1 VIQMSV
7 THHHCHTLYT
17 QDLAT
22 ATGEKTSNI
31 QIKSI
36 SLDAD
41 AELPREAHAD
51 THVHQPSVVIIAAL
65 PAAGTH

>member
-1 VIQMSV
+1 MSV
-7 THHHCHTLYT
+7 TPSHCHTLYT

-36 SLDAD
+36 SSDTDAD
-41 AELPREAHAD
+41 LRREAHAD
-51 THVHQPSVVIIAAL
+51 THVHQPSVVIIAFL